1 MSQVRALP
9 GAPLIEKVGSTF
21 KVQRA
26 RTRAIL
32 LLHQRKKISIIRS
45 LSQGIPFFNGPLAQ
59 LVEQLTLNQR
69 VEGSTPSRLT
79 IPTPRAVSS
88 KRWLGGTLLSLLLP
102 YVGAQVVRSADHDTM
117 HS

>member
-1 MSQVRALP
+1 MTSINAIFLLRLP
-9 GAPLIEKVGSTF
+9 E
-21 KVQRA
+21 
-26 RTRAIL
+26 
-32 LLHQRKKISIIRS
+32 KISIIRS

-102 YVGAQVVRSADHDTM
+102 HSLSGHEEQLAVSGISERSREWRNWQTRQT
-117 HS
+117 